1 MLTLPAR
8 AAAHAAVLALS
19 CALAL
24 CVVAPRVACA
34 QGTSGAI
41 PDPMSVGELKLL
53 LEQRADLPP
62 GVWPQI
68 QAAHDAYA
76 RRAEEF
82 RDGDVERFQ
91 KRFRSMATAEDL
103 QAQLA
108 QWQATMREYSE
119 LARKLDTIDEGLF
132 ADVAKVLAA
141 SPDAVAAVESA
152 KLARRRQALRMGM
165 GRATMSPSTSADVEQ
180 VAFDVGIPDAARAGV
195 RQALAGYGAKQSP
208 ALRDFGDRM
217 QQVYIEFVKVQMA
230 ALQVPA
236 GDGEGARSGGM
247 AADEAATEAVWA
259 RLGPE
264 VTRQRKQLLAN
275 NRAAARAVIEAL
287 EQYPDAQQRF
297 MDRWIVESYPAIPD
311 SESTG
316 VPQAGRRALRLK
328 SIDDAARE
336 SLRLAIA
343 EWRAAD
349 GAIVEEWSTA
359 TDDFDSAQIP
369 LSFGQEA
376 FGAFNELVVELQRR
390 RTERAAQ
397 ALKAIEAVVGSEASA
412 IVRGTDFS
420 RDDELLAPEQA
431 DPEAAAQGAAQTG
444 DRLELAREHF
454 LREHGQRLA
463 SWSRPLGPEDVARVA
478 AALAADA
485 GQRSVIETL
494 AADHASGWVSR
505 IDPIFAES
513 RTRIERSLVDDGD
526 GISAVEEWPKS
537 VEAAG
542 GIRDALDAEFFDG
555 LAAVTAGTG
564 GERVVGALRQLRTID
579 GAVRDD
585 AALVSRQM
593 GARPSGWRIDPLE
606 GVWQSVAPERRED
619 LVAMLVA
626 ALPAML
632 QSADAARVAARG
644 VSEVEQQVQRL
655 GAESPEAERMAA
667 FQRMTDIWSQ
677 RTKAS
682 EALRAAEDALAQ
694 GALALLAEDARARVR
709 LERTRRQNPQYFRDD
724 PVKRAY
730 DRALALDGLDD
741 AVRTA
746 ITAALT
752 EYLSARDAS
761 EGTLVEAVGVRP
773 EYPVFD
779 PESPESEA
787 RFAKQYE
794 AWMLANEKV
803 ERMLYIRRSGRE
815 RALLALSSILGP
827 DRMRA
832 AQVPDAA
839 ALAREEARR
848 NAGEDVD
855 SGE

>member
-8 AAAHAAVLALS
+8 TAARAAVLVFLCAFAL
-19 CALAL
+19 LL
-24 CVVAPRVACA
+24 LAPRIACA
-34 QGTSGAI
+34 QGTSGTFA
-41 PDPMSVGELKLL
+41 DPMSVGELKLL
-53 LEQRADLPP
+53 LEQRMDLPH

-91 KRFRSMATAEDL
+91 KKFRSMATAEDL

-119 LARKLDTIDEGLF
+119 LARKLDAIDDALF

-141 SPDAVAAVESA
+141 SPDAAAAVESA

-165 GRATMSPSTSADVEQ
+165 GRAMMTSSTAADVEH
-180 VAFDVGIPDAARAGV
+180 VAFDVQMPDAARAAV

-208 ALRDFGDRM
+208 ALRDYGDRM

-230 ALQVPA
+230 APQVPE

-275 NRAAARAVIEAL
+275 NRAAVRAVTDAL
-287 EQYPDAQQRF
+287 AAHPDAQQRF
-297 MDRWIVESYPAIPD
+297 ADRWIVESYPGILD

-328 SIDDAARE
+328 SIDDASRASVRQA
-336 SLRLAIA
+336 LAD
-343 EWRAAD
+343 WRAAD
-349 GAIVEEWSTA
+349 GAIVAEWSTA
-359 TDDFDSAQIP
+359 TDEFESTQMP
-369 LSFGQEA
+369 LSFDQE
-376 FGAFNELVVELQRR
+376 GYRAFNERVADFQRR
-390 RTERAAQ
+390 RTERSMQ
-397 ALKAIEAVVGSEASA
+397 AIKAIEAVVGSEMSA

-431 DPEAAAQGAAQTG
+431 ASETAAPAAAQSRDPVDA
-444 DRLELAREHF
+444 AREYF
-454 LREHGQRLA
+454 LRELDQQLA
-463 SWSRPLGPEDVARVA
+463 YWSQPIGPNDVARIA

-485 GQRSVIETL
+485 GQRAVIETL
-494 AADHASGWVSR
+494 AADHSSDWSAR
-505 IDPIFAES
+505 IDPVFAES
-513 RTRIERSLVDDGD
+513 RMRIQQHIMTGD
-526 GISAVEEWPKS
+526 SGVLAIAEWPKS
-537 VEAAG
+537 VEAAR
-542 GIRDALDAEFFDG
+542 GIREAIDAEFFDG
-555 LAAVTAGTG
+555 LTAVTSGDG
-564 GERVVGALRQLRTID
+564 GERIVGALRQLRVID
-579 GAVRDD
+579 GVTRDD
-585 AALVSRQM
+585 AALVARAM
-593 GARPSGWRIDPLE
+593 GRPPSVQCIDPLE
-606 GVWQSVAPERRED
+606 GVWQSVAPERREE
-619 LVAMLVA
+619 LVAMLMA
-626 ALPAML
+626 ALPAMM
-632 QSADAARVAARG
+632 QSADSARVAARAI
-644 VSEVEQQVQRL
+644 SDLEQKMQRL
-655 GAESPEAERMAA
+655 GPESPEAERVAVYQGVTDL
-667 FQRMTDIWSQ
+667 FQQ

-709 LERTRRQNPQYFRDD
+709 LDRTRIRNPQYFRDD
-724 PVKRAY
+724 PVRRAY

-746 ITAALT
+746 VTAALT
-752 EYLSARDAS
+752 EYLASRDAS
-761 EGTLVEAVGVRP
+761 EGALIDAVGSRS
-773 EYPVFD
+773 EYPMFD
-779 PESPESEA
+779 AQSPEAEA
-787 RFAKQYE
+787 KFAKQYE

-803 ERMLYIRRSGRE
+803 ERLLYARRGSRE
-815 RALLALSSILGP
+815 RALLALSSILGA
-827 DRMRA
+827 DRTKA
-832 AQVPDAA
+832 ARVPDAA
-839 ALAREEARR
+839 GLAREEARLKDGD
-848 NAGEDVD
+848 AG